1 MKWAVAL
8 AIGTALLGAPAM
20 QKTIQRP
27 SVPIRD
33 IDGVKREPLRVER
46 GHAEAL
52 FFVTEDCPV
61 SNYYSHEI
69 RRICEDYAHRGLG
82 CSLVYVD
89 PATTDEK
96 ARKHAAE
103 YGHGDYPKMVD
114 REHVLIDAT
123 GAAITPTAVVIRSDE
138 TIAYRGRIDNYF
150 AAIGKSRRVVT
161 EHDLRDALEA
171 VFAGKAVAKAE
182 TPVVGC
188 YIDDLRRGSAGR

>member
-1 MKWAVAL
+1 
-8 AIGTALLGAPAM
+8 M

-27 SVPIRD
+27 SVVLRD
-33 IDGVKREPLRVER
+33 VDGVKREPLHVER

-61 SNYYSHEI
+61 SNYYAHEI

-82 CSLVYVD
+82 CALVYAD

-138 TIAYRGRIDNYF
+138 TIAYRGRIDNFF

-161 EHDLRDALEA
+161 EHDLRDALDA

>member
-1 MKWAVAL
+1 MKFPAAF
-8 AIGTALLGAPAM
+8 AIGTILLAAAPA
-20 QKTIQRP
+20 TIRQP
-27 SVPIRD
+27 SIAIRD
-33 IDGVKREPLRVER
+33 IDGVKREPLRVAP

-61 SNYYSHEI
+61 SNYYSREI

-103 YGHGDYPKMVD
+103 YGHGAYAKMVD

-123 GAAITPTAVVIRSDE
+123 QAAITPTAVVIRSDE
-138 TIAYRGRIDNYF
+138 TIAYRGRIDNFF

-161 EHDLRDALEA
+161 EHDLRDALDA
-171 VFAGKAVAKAE
+171 VFAGKPVAKPE

-188 YIDDLRRGSAGR
+188 YIDDLTHAHPTGR

>member
-1 MKWAVAL
+1 MKWAGLAL
-8 AIGTALLGAPAM
+8 ATGLLAAAPLA
-20 QKTIQRP
+20 IQHP
-27 SVPIRD
+27 SVVVRD
-33 IDGVKREPLRVER
+33 IDGVKREPLKVER

-69 RRICEDYAHRGLG
+69 RRICEDYAHKGLG

-89 PATTDEK
+89 PTTTDEK
-96 ARKHAAE
+96 ARKHAAD

-114 REHVLIDAT
+114 RDHVLIDAT
-123 GAAITPTAVVIRSDE
+123 KAAITPTAVVIRSDE
-138 TIAYRGRIDNYF
+138 TIAYRGRIDNFF

-161 EHDLRDALEA
+161 EHDLRDALDA
-171 VFAGKAVAKAE
+171 VLAGKPVAKAE

-188 YIDDLRRGSAGR
+188 YIDDLTHAQPGK

>member
-1 MKWAVAL
+1 VKWTAL
-8 AIGTALLGAPAM
+8 LTIGTALLAAPAAI
-20 QKTIQRP
+20 KRP
-27 SVPIRD
+27 SVVVRD
-33 IDGVKREPLRVER
+33 IDGLKREPLHVPS

-52 FFVTEDCPV
+52 FFITEDCPV

-69 RRICEDYAHRGLG
+69 RRICEDYAHRGLS

-114 REHVLIDAT
+114 RDHVLIDAT

-138 TIAYRGRIDNYF
+138 TIAYRGRIDNF
-150 AAIGKSRRVVT
+150 FEAIGKSRRVVT
-161 EHDLRDALEA
+161 ERDLRDALDA
-171 VFAGKAVAKAE
+171 VFGGRQVAKRE

-188 YIDDLRRGSAGR
+188 YIDDLRQEPIWKK